1 MIKATITQEDG
12 STVDLFD
19 QSYTDEAVATALA
32 GATPVVAPEATEIDL
47 VLTDGTTKK
56 FIPA

>member
-1 MIKATITQEDG
+1 MITATITQEDG
-12 STVDLFD
+12 STVELFD
-19 QSYTDEAVATALA
+19 QSYTDAAVAAV
-32 GATPVVAPEATEIDL
+32 TPVVAPEATEIDL